1 VAHLT
6 ERIQAE
12 YRQFP
17 GLKLTT
23 RQGARLWGLET
34 ADCADVL
41 NALVGSGDLYVDG
54 RGQYAVRHVADA
66 RSGGAAALE
75 AVA

>member
-1 VAHLT
+1 MAHLI
-6 ERIQAE
+6 ERILAE
-12 YRQFP
+12 YRQLP

-23 RQGARLWGLET
+23 RQAARLWGLET

-41 NALVGSGDLYVDG
+41 NALVEIGHLYVDG
-54 RGQYAVRHVADA
+54 RGQYAMRHVADA
-66 RSGGAAALE
+66 RSVGAAALE